1 MPSCAIVV
9 LNWNGVEHLRL
20 LIPSLRAAVAAY
32 GNPAPIVIVDNRSTQ
47 GDVAWLR
54 AECPDV
60 EVVIAERNDYLFS
73 LNPVVAGRSEDVVVI
88 LNNDMRVDADFLAPL
103 LAHFDDPSVFAA
115 TALVLDWDG
124 VRQTTG
130 QRRMAVRRC
139 WYYQWWDLDVRH
151 PVYTLDAGGGC
162 AAFRRTFFAELGGFD
177 PLYRPAYFED
187 IDLSY
192 RAWMRGWRTVF
203 EPRSIIYHREGATL
217 QDRTREARFRTL
229 LARNQA
235 LFTLKN
241 VGGWAFVLGYLA
253 LIPVRI
259 LRGDPYT
266 SRGLLR
272 AAPRAARA
280 LLKRIGRRR
289 PVLSPTQI
297 ATAAAGAL
305 P

>member
-9 LNWNGVEHLRL
+9 LNWNGIEHLRL
-20 LIPSLRAAVAAY
+20 LIPSLRAAVATLGARV
-32 GNPAPIVIVDNRSTQ
+32 PIVVVDNRSTN
-47 GDVAWLR
+47 GDVEWLR

-60 EVVIAERNDYLFS
+60 ETVIAERNDFLFS
-73 LNPVVAGRSEDVVVI
+73 LNPVVAGRPEDVVVI

-103 LAHFDDPSVFAA
+103 LAHFDDPTLFAA
-115 TALVLDWDG
+115 TARVLDWDG
-124 VRQTTG
+124 TRQTTG
-130 QRRMAVRRC
+130 QRHMAIRHC
-139 WYYQWWDLDVRH
+139 WYYQWWDLEIDR

-162 AAFRRTFFAELGGFD
+162 AAFRRALFAELGGFD
-177 PLYRPAYFED
+177 PLFRPGYFED

-217 QDRTREARFRTL
+217 QDRSKEDRFRTL

-241 VGGWAFVLGYLA
+241 VGGWLFVLGYLA
-253 LIPVRI
+253 LAPIRLVRS
-259 LRGDPYT
+259 DPYT
-266 SRGLLR
+266 SRGLMK
-272 AAPRAARA
+272 AAPRTITA
-280 LLKRIGRRR
+280 LLKRAGRKP
-289 PVLSPTQI
+289 PVMTPGQI
-297 ATAAAGAL
+297 AAAAAGA